1 MTQLISLSDLYN
13 WLQYHFYRD
22 NHPKYKHLFN
32 EWIENITQG
41 QVDGFSKQMYNEI
54 NKTLIL

>member
-1 MTQLISLSDLYN
+1 MISKELFD

-32 EWIENITQG
+32 QWVENITDG
-41 QVDGFSKQMYNEI
+41 QVFGFNKQMYNEK
-54 NKTLIL
+54 NKVLCL